1 MADKKIKI
9 VLVEDDKF
17 LSKMYQSKLSMEGM
31 DVNAAYDGEEGLEM
45 VKKEKPD
52 IILLDIVLPKME
64 GWDVLKAIKDDLEV
78 KDIPVIILSNLG
90 QEEDVRK
97 GQSLGAADYLIKAH
111 FVPREVIEKIKSI
124 LGDK

>member
-1 MADKKIKI
+1 MPDKKIKI

-31 DVNAAYDGEEGLEM
+31 EVKAAYDGEEGIEM

-52 IILLDIVLPKME
+52 IVLLDIVLPKIE
-64 GWDVLKAIKDDLEV
+64 GWDVLKAIKDDLET

-90 QEEDVRK
+90 QEDDVRK
-97 GQSLGAADYLIKAH
+97 GQSYGAADYLIKAH
-111 FVPREVIEKIKSI
+111 FVPREVIEKIKSV
-124 LGDK
+124 LEAE

>member
-17 LSKMYQSKLSMEGM
+17 LSKMYQSKLSIEGM
-31 DVNAAYDGEEGLEM
+31 DVKAAYDGEEGVELI
-45 VKKEKPD
+45 KKEKPD
-52 IILLDIVLPKME
+52 IVLLDIVLPKLE
-64 GWDVLKAIKDDLEV
+64 GWDVLEAIKDDMEV

-111 FVPREVIEKIKSI
+111 FVPREVIEKIKNV
-124 LGDK
+124 LAEK